1 MRTKQPR
8 PASSRTDQVAR
19 RKGAEQRE
27 AAEKGKTLSFYIKEV
42 AAKALRSGKK
52 SRHFAK

>member
-8 PASSRTDQVAR
+8 PASSKTDQVAR

-42 AAKALRSGKK
+42 AAKALGSGKK